1 MKNFVLGSLLYLT
14 SLNLFWVGS
23 WKMWFQWKLSC
34 QIGLG
39 LWISTDGLSKKRNCC
54 LLQLKFGFLSA
65 FLGLLIFHSDYGQIK
80 EWSLQLDNNC
90 QPTFW
95 NYSHISF
102 LSIGPFLL
110 VLVSVELLG
119 GFGSG
124 SKASFGPTNVDYQ
137 LWFWK
142 YINIFL
148 FLLQAHLGSSLL
160 FSTLHLYW
168 ELLMKNVVTAQPQ
181 PQHSKK
187 LGETR

>member
-1 MKNFVLGSLLYLT
+1 MVAGKCDFNENSV
-14 SLNLFWVGS
+14 V
-23 WKMWFQWKLSC
+23 KLD
-34 QIGLG
+34 L
-39 LWISTDGLSKKRNCC
+39 D
-54 LLQLKFGFLSA
+54 FGFRLMVCQKRGIVVYFSLSLVFFQPFWA
-65 FLGLLIFHSDYGQIK
+65 C
-80 EWSLQLDNNC
+80 WSFIRIMVRSKNDLYNFTITVNLRFGIIAISHFYQL
-90 QPTFW
+90 
-95 NYSHISF
+95 
-102 LSIGPFLL
+102 GPFLL

-168 ELLMKNVVTAQPQ
+168 ELLMKTVVTAQPQ
-181 PQHSKK
+181 PQPQPQPQHNKK